1 LVPTYSCATSRNL
14 ERRLTD
20 TNLTDTFLT
29 YFDREAPA
37 FAKHVRETAVRHPAW
52 FRELSEPMLGWA
64 RQVIGDAWCETLA
77 NGYMAFLIDVNRSQ
91 AEYERALHYRF
102 SSYDEVFAQTY
113 NDPEFMADYHWG
125 VYITTF
131 AWEHHLLIYD
141 FFLRHFIVPL
151 RSTPLHN
158 GGQGRLLD
166 LGCGSGIWSALIL
179 RQLENWNSTMVDI
192 SATTIDLTRR
202 TLSCAGLSSRTD
214 LREADALRFREE
226 TSFDAGVS
234 CFLMEHLETPA
245 KLLDNLAAALGHRG
259 LAFVTT
265 ALTAAEIDHIFEF
278 RRESEVVNMAEEAG
292 FRVVASFSS
301 APQTLKPGAAFL
313 PRSMA
318 LVLQKRAG
326 EYW

>member
-1 LVPTYSCATSRNL
+1 MADNS
-14 ERRLTD
+14 LTE
-20 TNLTDTFLT
+20 TFLT
-29 YFDREAPA
+29 YFEREAPA
-37 FAKHVRETAVRHPAW
+37 FAKHVRETAARQPVW
-52 FRELSEPMLGWA
+52 FHELSEPMLGWA
-64 RQVIGDAWCETLA
+64 RQVIGDGWCETLA

-91 AEYERALHYRF
+91 DEYERDLHYRF

-113 NDPEFMADYHWG
+113 DDPEFMADYHWG

-131 AWEHHLLIYD
+131 AWEHHLHIYD
-141 FFLRHFIVPL
+141 FFLRHFIAPL
-151 RSTPLHN
+151 RDSGAH
-158 GGQGRLLD
+158 GRLID
-166 LGCGSGIWSALIL
+166 LGCGSGIWSSLTL
-179 RQLENWNSTMVDI
+179 RHLENWNSTMVDI

-202 TLSCAGLSSRTD
+202 TLKCAGLSSRTD

-226 TSFDAGVS
+226 TTFDAGVS
-234 CFLMEHLETPA
+234 CFLLEHLETPK
-245 KLLDNLAAALGHRG
+245 KLLDNLAAALRQRA

-278 RRESEVVNMAEEAG
+278 RRESEVIDMVEKAG

-301 APQTLKPGAAFL
+301 APHTVKPGAAFL

-326 EYW
+326 DYW

>member
-1 LVPTYSCATSRNL
+1 M
-14 ERRLTD
+14 TD
-20 TNLTDTFLT
+20 INLTDTFLT
-29 YFDREAPA
+29 YFDHEAPA
-37 FAKHVRETAVRHPAW
+37 FAKQVHETAARQPVW

-64 RQVIGDAWCETLA
+64 RQVIGDSWCETLA

-91 AEYERALHYRF
+91 KEYERELHYRF

-113 NDPEFMADYHWG
+113 DDPQFMADYHWG

-131 AWEHHLLIYD
+131 AWEHHLHIYD

-151 RSTPLHN
+151 RD
-158 GGQGRLLD
+158 GGAQGRLVD
-166 LGCGSGIWSALIL
+166 LGCGSGIWSTLAL

-192 SATTIDLTRR
+192 SATTIALTRR
-202 TLSCAGLSSRTD
+202 TLNCAGLSARTD
-214 LREADALRFREE
+214 LREADALRFQDD
-226 TSFDAGVS
+226 TSFNAGVS
-234 CFLMEHLETPA
+234 CFLLEHLETPR
-245 KLLDNLAAALGHRG
+245 KLLDNLAAALGQRG

-278 RRESEVVNMAEEAG
+278 RRESEVIDMAEEAG

-301 APQTLKPGAAFL
+301 APQTIRPGAAFL

-326 EYW
+326 DYW